1 MDLSLSTSVQYVP
14 RVGPNRAKL
23 LKKLGIETVQDL
35 LYHIPFRYD
44 DFSLV
49 SPVAR
54 VQPGETVTVE
64 GEITAFHNA
73 FTKSGKKLQ
82 QAKVADETDSLDVIW
97 FNQPFLARV
106 LPVGTRVR
114 LAGKI
119 DWFGHKVV
127 MTSPSYEIVEPQPQG
142 PALSLSL
149 HTGRLVP
156 IYSETE
162 GISSKWLRGRIAFVL
177 DQVLKDVIDALPQSI
192 QTNHHLLPLAQA
204 LQAAHFPDANDD
216 ADEARR
222 RLAFDE
228 LFFLQLRAW
237 EERRLWQETKK
248 SYPCRID
255 DTDVHTLIQSL
266 PFTLTGD
273 QQTTVKDILIDL
285 TRPYPMNR
293 LLEGDVGA
301 GKTVVAMIAMYIA
314 HRSGLQSVL
323 MAPTQIL
330 AEQHFATIK
339 GFLEPF
345 GVRIELVTGA
355 QKSQKADS
363 RSSPR
368 TRGSSI
374 KQSLDSRFR
383 GNDKKGDGSDNVEG
397 AGILIGTHALLSD
410 TVKLGRLGLVV
421 IDEQQRFGV
430 VQRSTLLEAARRGK
444 TPHMLTMTATPI
456 PRTVARTIMGNLDL
470 SVLATIPDGRK
481 KVKTWVVP
489 NEKRGKAYEWITKQI
504 KETGGQAF
512 VICPLIEESETLATA
527 RAATTEYERLKIVF
541 SGLRLGLLHGRM
553 KAKEKNAVLDSFR
566 QGATHI
572 LVATPVVEVGIDIP
586 NAMIM
591 LIEAAERFG
600 LSQLHQ
606 LRGRVGRGEQQS
618 YCLLFTEDTNEQTL
632 TRLKAME
639 TTHSGPLLAELD
651 LKLRGPGELF
661 GTRQHGIP
669 ELKIARWTDTELIAE
684 TRQAVKELVSHD
696 PTLASFPLLR
706 EKLEIGTINNTL
718 QD

>member
-1 MDLSLSTSVQYVP
+1 MDLTLTTPVQYVP
-14 RVGPNRAKL
+14 RVGPARSKL

-35 LYHIPFRYD
+35 LYYVPFRYD

-49 SPVAR
+49 SPIAR

-64 GEITAFHNA
+64 GTIAAFHNA
-73 FTKSGKKLQ
+73 ITKSGKKLQ
-82 QAKVADETDSLDVIW
+82 QARIADETGNLDVIW

-106 LPVGTRVR
+106 MPVGARVR

-127 MTSPSYEIVEPQPQG
+127 MNSPSYEID
-142 PALSLSL
+142 SIL

-156 IYSETE
+156 VYPETE

-177 DQVLKDVIDALPQSI
+177 EQVLKHVIDVLPDFGLMPLI
-192 QTNHHLLPLAQA
+192 QAIHAV
-204 LQAAHFPDANDD
+204 HFPETKHEADA
-216 ADEARR
+216 ARH

-237 EERRLWQETKK
+237 EERRMWQETKK
-248 SYPCRID
+248 SFLCRTHED
-255 DTDVHTLIQSL
+255 EVNSLMQSL
-266 PFTLTGD
+266 PFTLTND
-273 QQTTVKDILIDL
+273 QQLAINDILRDL

-301 GKTVVAMIAMYIA
+301 GKTVVAMIAMFVA
-314 HRSGLQSVL
+314 HKNSLRSAL

-330 AEQHFATIK
+330 AEQHYQTIK
-339 GFLEPF
+339 GFLERF
-345 GVRIELVTGA
+345 GIRVGLITS
-355 QKSQKADS
+355 SQKDTDAD
-363 RSSPR
+363 
-368 TRGSSI
+368 
-374 KQSLDSRFR
+374 
-383 GNDKKGDGSDNVEG
+383 
-397 AGILIGTHALLSD
+397 ILVGTHALISD
-410 TVKLGRLGLVV
+410 KKTQNNLGLVV

-430 VQRSTLLEAARRGK
+430 VQRSALLEVTKKHK

-456 PRTVARTIMGNLDL
+456 PRTVAKTIMGNLYL

-489 NEKRGKAYEWITKQI
+489 NKKREGAYEWIAKQI
-504 KETGGQAF
+504 NETGGQAF
-512 VICPLIEESETLATA
+512 IICPLIEESETLATA
-527 RAATTEYERLKIVF
+527 KAATSEYERLKTIF
-541 SGLRLGLLHGRM
+541 TDFQLGLLHGRM
-553 KAKEKNAVLDSFR
+553 KAKEKNDVLDAFR
-566 QGATHI
+566 RGETHI

-586 NAMIM
+586 GATIM

-606 LRGRVGRGEQQS
+606 LRGRVGRGERQS
-618 YCLLFTEDTNEQTL
+618 YCLLFTQDQNEQTL

-639 TTHSGPLLAELD
+639 TTHSGPALAELD
-651 LKLRGPGELF
+651 LTLRGPGELF

-669 ELKIARWTDTELIAE
+669 ELKIARWTDSDLISQ
-684 TRQAVKELVSHD
+684 TGKAVRKITDQD
-696 PTLASFPLLR
+696 PTLLTFPLLR
-706 EKLEIGTINNTL
+706 EKLAESKIPIG

>member
-1 MDLSLSTSVQYVP
+1 MELTLTTPVQYVP

-23 LKKLGIETVQDL
+23 LKKLGIETVRDI
-35 LYHIPFRYD
+35 LYYIPFRYD

-49 SPVAR
+49 SPIAR

-64 GEITAFHNA
+64 GEITSFHNA

-82 QAKVADETDSLDVIW
+82 QARITDETSNLDVVW

-119 DWFGHKVV
+119 DWFGRSAV
-127 MTSPSYEIVEPQPQG
+127 MTSPSYEIG
-142 PALSLSL
+142 SDL

-162 GISSKWLRGRIAFVL
+162 GVSSKWLRGRVAFVL
-177 DQVLKDVIDALPQSI
+177 EQVLKDVIDALPDLGLMPLTKAI
-192 QTNHHLLPLAQA
+192 QTV
-204 LQAAHFPDANDD
+204 HFPDSTD
-216 ADEARR
+216 AAEAARR

-237 EERRLWQETKK
+237 QERRLWQETKK
-248 SYPCRID
+248 SHPCRIYD
-255 DTDVHTLIQSL
+255 ADVSALTQSL

-273 QQTTVKDILIDL
+273 QQTATGEILADL
-285 TRPYPMNR
+285 TKPYPMNR

-301 GKTVVAMIAMYIA
+301 GKTVVAMIAMFVA
-314 HRSGLQSVL
+314 HKNGLRSVL

-330 AEQHFATIK
+330 AEQHYQTIK
-339 GFLEPF
+339 DFLAPF
-345 GVRIELVTGA
+345 DIHVGLVTSSKKETGA
-355 QKSQKADS
+355 H
-363 RSSPR
+363 
-368 TRGSSI
+368 
-374 KQSLDSRFR
+374 
-383 GNDKKGDGSDNVEG
+383 
-397 AGILIGTHALLSD
+397 ILIGTHALL
-410 TVKLGRLGLVV
+410 VKTIQKKHLGLVI

-430 VQRSTLLEAARRGK
+430 VQRSTLIETGRRGK

-456 PRTVARTIMGNLDL
+456 PRTVARAVMGNVDL

-481 KVKTWVVP
+481 NVKTWVVP
-489 NEKRGKAYEWITKQI
+489 NEKRENAYAWITKQI
-504 KETGGQAF
+504 KETGGQVF
-512 VICPLIEESETLATA
+512 IICPLIEESETLATA
-527 RAATTEYERLKIVF
+527 KAATTEYERLKTVF
-541 SGLRLGLLHGRM
+541 HSLQLGLLHGRM
-553 KAKEKNAVLDSFR
+553 KTKEKNDVLDAFR
-566 QGATHI
+566 KKDIHI

-586 NAMIM
+586 TATIM

-606 LRGRVGRGEQQS
+606 LRGRVGRGKEQS
-618 YCLLFTEDTNEQTL
+618 YCLLFTQDQNAQTI

-639 TTHSGPLLAELD
+639 TTHSGPILAELD

-669 ELKIARWTDTELIAE
+669 ALKIARWSDSELIAQ
-684 TRQAVKELVSHD
+684 TQAAVKDVTSQD

-706 EKLEIGTINNTL
+706 EKLQKDTIKSVDL
-718 QD
+718 D